1 MKASILKHKTHILAL
16 VALLIISAFANHF
29 IFQQPLLAQILLIL
43 ASILGAAPIIIQAY
57 ESLKIK
63 VISIDILVSIAIIGA
78 LFIRNYEES
87 AIVSFLFL
95 LGAFLEQRT
104 LGKTRSA
111 IKELLE
117 LAPSQA
123 TLIHDNGDLET
134 IPSDDVQKGQ
144 RLLVKTGDKIPV
156 DGLVLTGTAYVN
168 EASITGESKPLKKEA
183 GATVFAGSLLD
194 NGTIEL
200 QAEKVGEDTVFGKI
214 IELVEEAQD
223 SKSQTEQFINI
234 FSKYYTPLVLII
246 ALFTFII
253 TGNSEL
259 AITILVLGCPGALVI
274 GVPVS
279 TVAGIGNGAKQG
291 ILFKGSDIITT
302 FSKANT
308 ILFDKTGTLTQG
320 KPQLTR
326 IETLGTVTADDWSYL
341 VSLERESQHPLAQAI
356 VDGLEVDTYVPV
368 TDSQTIK
375 GGGIS
380 AQIAGHDII
389 VGNEWLIRQHIP
401 LLSSEASNIISDIT
415 QTGHSLVLVA
425 IDGHLK
431 MALGIKDALRPEV
444 PKVIQQLKKQ
454 GFTTIT
460 MLSGDNQETASLIA
474 QEAGIEQAYG
484 NLLPEDKESYIRRL
498 QDQGHRVIFVG
509 DGVNDSPSLTRADLG
524 IAIGG
529 GTDVAMETAD
539 IVLMQAN
546 LSRLPLARRLSIAIT
561 RNMRQNI
568 TIAILVVATLIT
580 GLIASDWVSMTVG
593 MFIHEASILVVILN
607 GMRLLSFGKSSKV
620 DTYQGKTDSKTIAS
634 AIEGIGYTVL
644 KTKTTAA

>member
-431 MALGIKDALRPEV
+431 MALGIKDTLRPEV

-454 GFTTIT
+454 GFTTIA

-498 QDQGHRVIFVG
+498 QDQGRRVIFVG

-620 DTYQGKTDSKTIAS
+620 DTYQGKTPKKGLS
-634 AIEGIGYTVL
+634 
-644 KTKTTAA
+644 

>member
-223 SKSQTEQFINI
+223 SKSQTEQFINT

-302 FSKANT
+302 FSKADT

-368 TDSQTIK
+368 TDSQIIK

-389 VGNEWLIRQHIP
+389 VGNEWLIRQHLP
-401 LLSSEASNIISDIT
+401 LLSLEASNIISDIT

-620 DTYQGKTDSKTIAS
+620 DTYQGKTPKK
-634 AIEGIGYTVL
+634 GL
-644 KTKTTAA
+644 F